1 MESDKNKIE
10 IKIGRF
16 TLCSD
21 GKNWFIYETY
31 MGKDKHKQ
39 PKEQTRMVAGFAWSI
54 ENLERMFVA
63 KRYEDIEAE
72 TVTQLV
78 KAMKQVYEDT
88 LEIHKTAV
96 QHGLT
101 EMRRVNKRVKE
112 INKKGER

>member
-1 MESDKNKIE
+1 MESDKNKVE

-39 PKEQTRMVAGFAWSI
+39 PKEQTRLVAGFAWSI
-54 ENLERMFVA
+54 ENLERQFV
-63 KRYEDIEAE
+63 KNRYADIEAT
-72 TVTQLV
+72 TVAQLV

-88 LEIHKTAV
+88 ELIHKTAV

-101 EMRRVNKRVKE
+101 EMRRVNKKIKE
-112 INKKGER
+112 ITR

>member
-101 EMRRVNKRVKE
+101 EMRRVNKKVKE
-112 INKKGER
+112 INKSK

>member
-54 ENLERMFVA
+54 ENLERMFV
-63 KRYEDIEAE
+63 KNRYEDIEAE

-101 EMRRVNKRVKE
+101 EMRRVNKKVRE
-112 INKKGER
+112 INKNA

>member
-1 MESDKNKIE
+1 MESDKNKVE

-39 PKEQTRMVAGFAWSI
+39 PKEQTRMAAGFAWSI
-54 ENLERMFVA
+54 ETLERQFI
-63 KRYEDIEAE
+63 KNRYEDIEAT

-78 KAMKQVYEDT
+78 KAMKQVYEET
-88 LEIHKTAV
+88 ELIHKTAV

-101 EMRRVNKRVKE
+101 EMRRVNKKIKE
-112 INKKGER
+112 INK

>member
-1 MESDKNKIE
+1 MESDKNKVE

-39 PKEQTRMVAGFAWSI
+39 PKEQTRMAAGFAWSI
-54 ENLERMFVA
+54 ENLERQFI
-63 KRYEDIEAE
+63 KNRYEDIEAT

-101 EMRRVNKRVKE
+101 EMRKAGKKVKE
-112 INKKGER
+112 INSK

>member
-1 MESDKNKIE
+1 MESDKNKVE

-39 PKEQTRMVAGFAWSI
+39 PKEQTRMAAGFAWSI
-54 ENLERMFVA
+54 ENLEKQFI
-63 KRYEDIEAE
+63 KNRYEDIEAT

-78 KAMKQVYEDT
+78 KAMKTVYEET
-88 LEIHKTAV
+88 ELIHKTAV

-101 EMRRVNKRVKE
+101 EMRRAGKKVKE
-112 INKKGER
+112 INTK

>member
-1 MESDKNKIE
+1 
-10 IKIGRF
+10 
-16 TLCSD
+16 
-21 GKNWFIYETY
+21 
-31 MGKDKHKQ
+31 
-39 PKEQTRMVAGFAWSI
+39 
-54 ENLERMFVA
+54 MFVA

-101 EMRRVNKRVKE
+101 EMRRVNKKVKE
-112 INKKGER
+112 INKDA

>member
-1 MESDKNKIE
+1 MESDKNKVE

-39 PKEQTRMVAGFAWSI
+39 PKEQTRMAAGFAWSI
-54 ENLERMFVA
+54 ENLERQFV
-63 KRYEDIEAE
+63 KNRYEDIEAT
-72 TVTQLV
+72 TVTQLI
-78 KAMKQVYEDT
+78 KAMKGVYEDT
-88 LEIHKTAV
+88 LEIHRTAI

-101 EMRRVNKRVKE
+101 EMRRVNKAIKE
-112 INKKGER
+112 INKK

>member
-1 MESDKNKIE
+1 MESDKNKVE

-31 MGKDKHKQ
+31 MGVDKHKK

-54 ENLERMFVA
+54 ENLERMFVKA
-63 KRYEDIEAE
+63 RYEDIEAE

-78 KAMKQVYEDT
+78 RAMKQVYEDT

-101 EMRRVNKRVKE
+101 EMRRVNKKIKE
-112 INKKGER
+112 LNKK